1 MNYKIVADEDK
12 LREFIDWLPD
22 LKADETYYCCLFA
35 RKKYAKDSG
44 LKSDKSQLKR
54 FTSNKE
60 YLFDK
65 IKQLECEVGCYKS
78 SGIDVP
84 QEALALYI
92 TPNPRSFTVAAKN
105 SLVELAKKITS
116 SSYDGYNPH
125 QLVMSEIQTASSI
138 RKYHDFD
145 FDGVDVEDVKSQ
157 LKGKINED
165 ALTFVKTR
173 GGFHLLVDY
182 EKVEPTYRKGWYN
195 SLSKLDGVDVRGD
208 NLLPVVG
215 CYQGGFVPY
224 FAE

>member
-22 LKADETYYCCLFA
+22 LKPDETFYCCLFA
-35 RKKYAKDSG
+35 RKKYAKNSG
-44 LKSDKSQLKR
+44 LKSDKCQLKR

-60 YLFDK
+60 RLFDK
-65 IKQLECEVGCYKS
+65 IKQLECEVGSYKFKDLV
-78 SGIDVP
+78 IP
-84 QEALALYI
+84 QESLALYI
-92 TPNPRSFTVAAKN
+92 TPNPRNFTVAAKN
-105 SLVELAKKITS
+105 SVKELVDKITKA
-116 SSYDGYNPH
+116 YDGYNPH
-125 QLVMSEIQTASSI
+125 KLVLNHIQTSSSN

-145 FDGVDVEDVKSQ
+145 FDGVEIQDIKPQ
-157 LKGKINED
+157 LVNVINDD

-173 GGFHLLVDY
+173 GGFHLLVDH